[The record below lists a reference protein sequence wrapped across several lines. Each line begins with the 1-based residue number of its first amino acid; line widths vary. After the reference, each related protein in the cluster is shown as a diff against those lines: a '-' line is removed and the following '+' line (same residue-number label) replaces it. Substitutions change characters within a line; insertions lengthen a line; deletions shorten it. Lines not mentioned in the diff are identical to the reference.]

1 MAHKNSISEDSDHRD
16 SLDDLLAD
24 SESIGAPSPNPE
36 STGESSSHAPS
47 VYRSFTDTINR
58 ARALNAALT
67 EEDDGFT
74 YNHNIFYDD
83 RTTIDWMHE
92 FAKERQQRRIAQ
104 DTPGVKGQA
113 LRLVHTSRRW
123 LILAGTG
130 IAVGIIAAV
139 IDITSHWI
147 ADIRTGHCRGAF
159 YLSRD
164 SCCSGIA
171 TNDSC
176 DSWREWSSFYS
187 MRYLMYILICTLCAT
202 ASSVLVVFY
211 SPHAKLSG
219 ISEIKT
225 ILAGFIIKGFMGKWT
240 LLIKSLGLGLAVGSG
255 VWVGKEG
262 PLVHVA
268 CCCANLLIR
277 YFDTREHSEAKKRE
291 ILSAAAA
298 AGISVA
304 FGSPIGGV
312 LFSLEQ
318 VSYYFPDKTMWHSFV
333 CAMIAAVTLQFI
345 NPFRTGKLVLFQVE
359 YDRLWHR
366 FELVPF
372 ALLGIFGGLYGAYFI
387 KLNLK
392 YAKWRKT
399 SFVKNYPIMEV
410 AILAL
415 VTGLINYPNFYMRL
429 QPSVLL
435 SYLFQEC
442 NASAPEALCNLDNWL
457 VSVTL
462 LLMACALGFL
472 LATYSFGVAL
482 PAGIIIPSMC
492 IGALFGRA
500 VGILMATWHEN
511 HRDFFL
517 FASCTPEGTCVT
529 PGVYAVVGA
538 ASALG
543 GVTRLTISVVVI
555 TFELTGA
562 LNYVLPIM
570 AGVMVSKWVGDA
582 VGGKRGIYESW
593 IHVLDLPYLDNKD
606 DEPIPQVYVKEF
618 MTPISDLVCIHT
630 TGNTIDSLESVLE
643 SCTFQGFPVIKEDTT
658 LQGYIFRS
666 ELKFSI
672 DKAKLYDKMPGDTEC
687 SFTETSGLSMR
698 EWVVAAPIT
707 VTSSATLQ
715 LTSNMFFKLGLRYI
729 CIVDRGKLQGLV
741 TKEDLWRLFNSDRI
755 KTMAVPI
762 LGSVADSDRER
773 LLDDDV

>member
-1 MAHKNSISEDSDHRD
+1 MVSTPRDSFDSLISENDNPQITEPEPPS
-16 SLDDLLAD
+16 SP
-24 SESIGAPSPNPE
+24 APRNVFRP
-36 STGESSSHAPS
+36 
-47 VYRSFTDTINR
+47 FTDTINR
-58 ARALNAALT
+58 AQALATAALET
-67 EEDDGFT
+67 DDSEFT

-83 RTTIDWMHE
+83 KTTIDWMHE
-92 FAKERQQRRIAQ
+92 FAKERQQRRIAW
-104 DTPGVKGQA
+104 DTPGVRGQA
-113 LRLVHTSRRW
+113 LRLVNTSRRW
-123 LILAGTG
+123 IILIGTG
-130 IAVGIIAAV
+130 IAVGLIAAS

-147 ADIRTGHCRGAF
+147 ADIRLGHCQNAF

-164 SCCSGIA
+164 SCCTGIA
-171 TNDSC
+171 TNDPC
-176 DSWREWSSFYS
+176 PDWIEWSSSYFL
-187 MRYLMYILICTLCAT
+187 RYMMYTLICVICAT
-202 ASSVLVVFY
+202 SASVLVITY
-211 SPHAKLSG
+211 SPHSKLSG

-225 ILAGFIIKGFMGKWT
+225 ILAGYIIKGFMGKWT

-277 YFDTREHSEAKKRE
+277 YTSREHNEAQKRE

-372 ALLGIFGGLYGAYFI
+372 AILGIFGGLYGAYFI

-392 YAKWRKT
+392 YAKMRKT
-399 SFVKNYPIMEV
+399 TFIKNFPILEV
-410 AILAL
+410 AVVAL
-415 VTGLINYPNFYMRL
+415 VTGLINYPNIYMRL

-442 NASAPEALCNLDNWL
+442 NASTPEALCNLDNWTQ
-457 VSVTL
+457 SVL
-462 LLMACALGFL
+462 LLLSACGLGFL
-472 LATYSFGVAL
+472 LASYSFGVAL

-500 VGILMATWHEN
+500 VGILMAAWHETN
-511 HRDFFL
+511 REFFL
-517 FASCTPEGTCVT
+517 FASCPAEGTCVT

-543 GVTRLTISVVVI
+543 GVTRLTISIVVI

-582 VGGKRGIYESW
+582 IGGKRGIYESW

-606 DEPIPQVYVKEF
+606 DEPVPVVYVKEF
-618 MTPISDLVCIHT
+618 MTGIDDLVVIQTNTPNHV
-630 TGNTIDSLESVLE
+630 NTIDSLQSTLS
-643 SCTFQGFPVIKEDTT
+643 SCTFQGFPIVNQDTI

-672 DKAKLYDKMPGDTEC
+672 DKALLFDHLSG
-687 SFTETSGLSMR
+687 ETKCVFESRDADESSCLLLR
-698 EWVVAAPIT
+698 EWVVQAPPT

-715 LTSNMFFKLGLRYI
+715 LVSNMFFKLGLRYI
-729 CIVDRGKLQGLV
+729 CVVDKGKLVGLI
-741 TKEDLWRLFNSDRI
+741 TKEDLWRLFNSDRL

-762 LGSVADSDRER
+762 LGTVNDESRR
-773 LLDDDV
+773 GLLHDDV

>member
-1 MAHKNSISEDSDHRD
+1 MDDSD
-16 SLDDLLAD
+16 
-24 SESIGAPSPNPE
+24 
-36 STGESSSHAPS
+36 
-47 VYRSFTDTINR
+47 
-58 ARALNAALT
+58 
-67 EEDDGFT
+67 FT

-83 RTTIDWMHE
+83 KTTIDWMHE
-92 FAKERQQRRIAQ
+92 FAKERQQRRVAW
-104 DTPGVKGQA
+104 DTPGVRGQA
-113 LRLVHTSRRW
+113 LRLVSTSVRW
-123 LILAGTG
+123 IILIGTG
-130 IAVGIIAAV
+130 IAVGLIAAC

-147 ADIRTGHCRGAF
+147 ADVRLGYCKDAF

-171 TNDSC
+171 TNDAC
-176 DSWREWSSFYS
+176 PGWQEWSEAYAL
-187 MRYLMYILICTLCAT
+187 RYLMYTLICVICASS
-202 ASSVLVVFY
+202 ASVLVIAY

-225 ILAGFIIKGFMGKWT
+225 ILAGYIIKGFMGKWT

-277 YFDTREHSEAKKRE
+277 YTSREHNEAQKRE

-333 CAMIAAVTLQFI
+333 CAMIAAVTLQFV

-372 ALLGIFGGLYGAYFI
+372 AVLGIFGGLYGAYFI

-392 YAKWRKT
+392 YAKLRKT
-399 SFVKNYPIMEV
+399 SFLKKYPISEV
-410 AILAL
+410 AVLAL
-415 VTGLINYPNFYMRL
+415 ITGLINYPNIYMRL

-442 NASAPEALCNLDNWL
+442 NSSTPEALCNLDNWSS
-457 VSVTL
+457 SVL
-462 LLMACALGFL
+462 LLLSACTLGFI
-472 LATYSFGVAL
+472 LASYSFGVAL

-500 VGILMATWHEN
+500 VGILMATWHET

-517 FASCTPEGTCVT
+517 FSSCSPEGVCVT

-543 GVTRLTISVVVI
+543 GVTRLTISIVVI
-555 TFELTGA
+555 MFELTGA

-582 VGGKRGIYESW
+582 VGGKKGIYESW

-606 DEPIPQVYVKEF
+606 DEVVPVVYVKEF
-618 MTPISDLVCIHT
+618 MTGLEELTVITQNSGESFVSKSHVTDESGNAKNAAVLDESEAHVST
-630 TGNTIDSLESVLE
+630 NTIDSLQSMLA
-643 SCTFQGFPVIKEDTT
+643 SCTFQGFPIVNQNAI

-672 DKAKLYDKMPGDTEC
+672 DKALLFDHLTGETEC
-687 SFTETSGLSMR
+687 VFESRDESHADSAVLQLR
-698 EWVVAAPIT
+698 EWVVQAPPT

-715 LTSNMFFKLGLRYI
+715 LVSNMFFKLGLRYI
-729 CIVDRGKLQGLV
+729 CVVDKGKLVGLI
-741 TKEDLWRLFNSDRI
+741 TKEDLWRLFNSDRL
-755 KTMAVPI
+755 KSMAVPI
-762 LGSVADSDRER
+762 LGGEGDESRR
-773 LLDDDV
+773 GLLDEHV